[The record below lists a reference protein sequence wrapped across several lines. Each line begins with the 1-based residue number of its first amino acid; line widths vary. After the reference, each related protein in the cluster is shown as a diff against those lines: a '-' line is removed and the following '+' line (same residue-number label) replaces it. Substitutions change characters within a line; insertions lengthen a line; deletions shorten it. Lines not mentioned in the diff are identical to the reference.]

1 MSLERTYKSLANLEN
16 EKHITASQMF
26 DFMVGFVSEIYKH
39 NGIKGISGQDMGDR
53 ENLVFNA
60 FALSDMLL
68 SVVKNHQEVI
78 LMQDDALALQNIFS
92 QIEDIHK
99 KLSVKSEEIQDL
111 KLKREEL
118 VEASEKLQ
126 KETQALLEVK
136 KECDS
141 LEDKIKELNDIKL
154 LGVEEKRDSLKND
167 LRTRQNK
174 HSIIV
179 ENIKSVEAE
188 IAVMEGELNKKK
200 DENIKISDIKKEKEL
215 EFELLSKE
223 KKSLEL
229 TLCELEQ
236 KKNECDSWI
245 KNFRTI
251 HSEMEK
257 NIEEYSARYREIYL
271 AVNCFLNEEFIRNH
285 LFSNHEGQIT
295 LVKDN
300 YPDLDL
306 LTGEIKDV
314 DAFRRW
320 LDALQKRIESLMDV
334 YQEELRK
341 IHDCSSVITGEI

>member
-39 NGIKGISGQDMGDR
+39 NGIKGISGLDMGDR

-60 FALSDMLL
+60 FALCDMLL
-68 SVVKNHQEVI
+68 SVVNSHQEVI
-78 LMQDDALALQNIFS
+78 LMQDDTLALQNIFS

-99 KLSVKSEEIQDL
+99 QLSVKREEIQDL

-141 LEDKIKELNDIKL
+141 LVDKIKELNDIKL
-154 LGVEEKRDSLKND
+154 LGVEEKRDRLKSD
-167 LRTRQNK
+167 LQNRQNRYIVIVK
-174 HSIIV
+174 DITSI
-179 ENIKSVEAE
+179 EAE
-188 IAVMEGELNKKK
+188 IATIEAKINKKK
-200 DENIKISDIKKEKEL
+200 DENIKISDIKKEKEM
-215 EFELLSKE
+215 EYELLSKE

-236 KKNECDSWI
+236 KKDECDNWI

-257 NIEEYSARYREIYL
+257 NIEEYTARYREIYL
-271 AVNCFLNEEFIRNH
+271 VVNCF
-285 LFSNHEGQIT
+285 
-295 LVKDN
+295 
-300 YPDLDL
+300 
-306 LTGEIKDV
+306 
-314 DAFRRW
+314 
-320 LDALQKRIESLMDV
+320 
-334 YQEELRK
+334 
-341 IHDCSSVITGEI
+341 

>member
-39 NGIKGISGQDMGDR
+39 NGIKGISGLDMGDR

-60 FALSDMLL
+60 FALCDMLL
-68 SVVKNHQEVI
+68 SVVNSHQEVI
-78 LMQDDALALQNIFS
+78 LMQDDTLALQNIFS

-99 KLSVKSEEIQDL
+99 QLSVKREEIQDL

-141 LEDKIKELNDIKL
+141 LVDKIKELNDIKL
-154 LGVEEKRDSLKND
+154 LGVEEKRDRLKSD
-167 LRTRQNK
+167 LQNRQNRYIVIVK
-174 HSIIV
+174 DITSI
-179 ENIKSVEAE
+179 EAE
-188 IAVMEGELNKKK
+188 IATIEAKINKKK
-200 DENIKISDIKKEKEL
+200 DENIKISDIKKEKEM
-215 EFELLSKE
+215 EYELLSKE

-236 KKNECDSWI
+236 KKNECDNWI
-245 KNFRTI
+245 KNF
-251 HSEMEK
+251 
-257 NIEEYSARYREIYL
+257 EEYTARYREIYL
-271 AVNCFLNEEFIRNH
+271 VVNCFLNEEFIRNH

-295 LVKDN
+295 LAKDN

-320 LDALQKRIESLMDV
+320 LDALQKRIESLIDV

>member
-39 NGIKGISGQDMGDR
+39 NGIKGISGLDMGDR

-60 FALSDMLL
+60 FALCDMLL
-68 SVVKNHQEVI
+68 SVVNSHQEVI

-179 ENIKSVEAE
+179 ENIKSIEAE
-188 IAVMEGELNKKK
+188 IAVMEAELKKKK

-257 NIEEYSARYREIYL
+257 NIAEYSARYREIYL
-271 AVNCFLNEEFIRNH
+271 ALNCIFNEEFIRDH
-285 LFSNHEGQIT
+285 IFSVKEAQTKLIT
-295 LVKDN
+295 EN
-300 YPDLDL
+300 YPDLGL
-306 LTGEIKDV
+306 FVCEIKNFNDL
-314 DAFRRW
+314 RRW
-320 LDALQKRIESLMDV
+320 LDALQKRIESLIDV

-341 IHDCSSVITGEI
+341 IHDCSSVITEEK